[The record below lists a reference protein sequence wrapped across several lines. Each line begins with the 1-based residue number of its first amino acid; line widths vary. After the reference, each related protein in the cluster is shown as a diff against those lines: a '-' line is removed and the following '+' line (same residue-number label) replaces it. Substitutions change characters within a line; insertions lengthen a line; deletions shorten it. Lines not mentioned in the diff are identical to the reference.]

1 MAHYLDEDELKA
13 EVLIIQKTQKIK
25 KLIIEYEN
33 LRQYARYK
41 REKQEL
47 RNVKREIISL
57 YRQGANPNYSTNK
70 FGSMIML
77 LLQRIAS
84 KSNFSGYS
92 WREEFYGDA
101 TEKIFKY
108 LHNFNPN
115 LISKISGQP
124 VKAFAYLTQISTM
137 SFLSIIN
144 KYNDELACVKRFIPM
159 MEFNEKI
166 DKGLLY
172 SKNDNED
179 EDNTIH
185 YDYVIDIRHFENPPY
200 IYNNREFNTVLNILT
215 ELKENGAKS
224 IKVVMH
230 KNNILSLIECNEIL
244 KLKFEP
250 LNLTRFVPKNSFP
263 AKKKKEIISLEDSWL
278 NLIDEEFNNAL
289 KLNMI
294 DNLDNLDDLNI
305 FVTQGKNNE

>member
-1 MAHYLDEDELKA
+1 MAHYLDENELKE
-13 EVLIIQKTQKIK
+13 EVLNIQKTQKIRS
-25 KLIIEYEN
+25 LLVDYNN
-33 LRQYARYK
+33 LKQYARYK

-47 RNVKREIISL
+47 RNIKREIIAL
-57 YRQGANPNYSTNK
+57 YRVGANPEYSTNK
-70 FGSMIML
+70 FGGMIML

-108 LHNFNPN
+108 LHNFNPD
-115 LISKISGQP
+115 LISKISGEP
-124 VKAFAYLTQISTM
+124 VKAFAYLTQIATM

-144 KYNDELACVKRFIPM
+144 KYNDELACVKNFIPM

-172 SKNDNED
+172 SKSDIE
-179 EDNTIH
+179 EDNTIN
-185 YDYVIDIRHFENPPY
+185 YSYVIDIRHFENPPY
-200 IYNNREFNTVLNILT
+200 VYNNMEYNNVLHILT
-215 ELKENGAKS
+215 ELKEKGAKS
-224 IKVVMH
+224 IKVIMH

-250 LNLTRFVPKNSFP
+250 LNLTRYVPKNAFP
-263 AKKKKEIISLEDSWL
+263 AKKKKERISLEDGWL
-278 NLIDEEFNNAL
+278 NLIDTAFEDCIDEAIDKVNNGEAFNEL
-289 KLNMI
+289 
-294 DNLDNLDDLNI
+294 
-305 FVTQGKNNE
+305 